1 MNILNIVLPLIPQPY
16 KNILT
21 FFLKTL
27 KNIDSK
33 EELERV
39 AKLFAEITKDGKVTP
54 QEWLSLAGKKG
65 LGILQGNGK

>member
-1 MNILNIVLPLIPQPY
+1 MPQPY
-16 KNILT
+16 KNIIT

>member
-1 MNILNIVLPLIPQPY
+1 MNILKVILPLMPQPY
-16 KNILT
+16 KNIIT

>member
-1 MNILNIVLPLIPQPY
+1 MNILKVVMPLIPQPY
-16 KNILT
+16 KNIIT

-27 KNIDSK
+27 KNVDSR

>member
-27 KNIDSK
+27 KNVDSK

>member
-1 MNILNIVLPLIPQPY
+1 MNILNIILPLMPQPY
-16 KNILT
+16 KNIIT

-27 KNIDSK
+27 KNVDSK

-39 AKLFAEITKDGKVTP
+39 GKLFAEITKDGKVTP

>member
-1 MNILNIVLPLIPQPY
+1 MKLLKMVLPFIPQPY
-16 KNILT
+16 KNITT

-27 KNIDSK
+27 KNVDSK

-39 AKLFAEITKDGKVTP
+39 AKLFADITADGKVTP

>member
-1 MNILNIVLPLIPQPY
+1 MNILKVVMPLIPQPY
-16 KNILT
+16 KNIIT

-27 KNIDSK
+27 KNVDSK

-39 AKLFAEITKDGKVTP
+39 AKLFADITADGKVTP

-65 LGILQGNGK
+65 LGILKGNGK

>member
-1 MNILNIVLPLIPQPY
+1 MNILKVIMPLIPQPY
-16 KNILT
+16 KNIIT

-27 KNIDSK
+27 KNVDSR